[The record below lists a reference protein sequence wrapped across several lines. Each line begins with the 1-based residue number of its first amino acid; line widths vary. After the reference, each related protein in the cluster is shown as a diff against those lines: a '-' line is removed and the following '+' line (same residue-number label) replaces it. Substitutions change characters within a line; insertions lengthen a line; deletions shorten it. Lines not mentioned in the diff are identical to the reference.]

1 TGEVHQLM
9 RKGDITLTED
19 EYLEVIRRKT
29 AVLFQAACT
38 VSAVIAEA
46 TEKKENALRE
56 YGYNLGIAFQ
66 MIDDLF
72 DYTMNTADLGKEVG
86 ADLREGKLTLPVIHA
101 LKQANS
107 ADRDQ
112 MVKIIQNEDFSVDE
126 FKTLV
131 ALMEKNDGIDYTI
144 KKATTYVEKAKK
156 ALSVFEA
163 SKTRDSLYDIA
174 DYALARRL

>member
-1 TGEVHQLM
+1 
-9 RKGDITLTED
+9 
-19 EYLEVIRRKT
+19 
-29 AVLFQAACT
+29 
-38 VSAVIAEA
+38 
-46 TEKKENALRE
+46 
-56 YGYNLGIAFQ
+56 

-72 DYTMNTADLGKEVG
+72 DYTMDTAELGKEVG
-86 ADLREGKLTLPVIHA
+86 ADLREGKLTIPVIHA
-101 LKQANS
+101 LKKADS

-112 MVKIIQNEDFSVDE
+112 MVNIIKNEDFSVDE

-144 KKATTYVEKAKK
+144 KQATAYVEKAKE

-163 SKTRDSLYDIA
+163 SKIRDSLYDIA